1 VTNSRVCECGKATI
15 QFKTEDAG
23 KTLICPVCERE
34 YTIFLEMEDDHGL
47 NYELTAE
54 PNEALLLG

>member
-1 VTNSRVCECGKATI
+1 VTNSRECECGEATI
-15 QFKTEDAG
+15 YFKTEDAG
-23 KTLICPVCERE
+23 KVKVCPKCGRE
-34 YTIFLEMEDDHGL
+34 YTIFLEMEDDNGL